1 MGTRA
6 FSHDSI
12 FIPDGGA
19 ESEQTVQAV
28 SQDNILGKV
37 KTHQPQLVKNIKCGQ
52 SPPPTGLP
60 MKRTDTPSPETSL
73 EEDLFLSSPMEIVT
87 HQDLMLSD
95 SENKSSDTPTSLSP
109 LNLPGT
115 GSEMEEKV
123 APVKS
128 SRPKRHFSSAGTIES
143 VNLDAIPRAIARLD
157 NSAAKHKLAV
167 KPKNQRVSRNH
178 RRLSKGRQ
186 NDQESFE
193 SQLSLDQNGHSGEE
207 KRTWH
212 EEELKPLDSEEEK
225 RQQEEYWRH
234 LEAEYRRQ
242 KAEKKRLEE
251 QRLQEVER
259 RLWEENAKPLLEEEE
274 EEKHPEGQSP
284 QGEEGQ
290 RSEEQNWQQLQEN
303 RLKEAKQELEEKK
316 SLEAEEQPC
325 WQLEAEKPLEELER
339 QEGLQE
345 RRKQEIEKQH
355 LEEEAKLLQER
366 QRREETEEQKR
377 REAEK
382 QLQEEEEATALQELR
397 SREETEEW
405 RKQETER
412 QRQAEEGKVLEETEE
427 QGGKQR
433 QNDELKSLAELEG
446 QDVGTAE
453 HSKQEVEKQ
462 LQTEEREDEWQQW
475 EKEAVQEQSSQEAQ
489 RQPESVEERHL
500 ESPAQGHSKKSLEE
514 QKCPK
519 HEGRERNERNVR
531 GLQFGEKRSPQGE
544 ETGEDGHRG
553 APLLQ
558 EERGGTQQGRP
569 QKEKRQPED
578 EPAQGEKK
586 ETVTLK
592 KDQIGEELRWQEV
605 EERQSMPRPYTF
617 QVSSGGKQILF
628 PKVNLSPVTLGK
640 ESGLPSI
647 SQEPKASKSSKASH
661 PLPSSLS
668 IPHTAILVTG
678 AQLCGPA
685 VNLNQ
690 IKDTA
695 CKTLLGLSEEK
706 KHMDIPALENTPRST
721 HDAWAASGKA
731 KFPQESPSS
740 KAALAEWESIRSR
753 ILKNTDNGQVGERD
767 LLRHSGDSA
776 SKGRSDSR
784 GNLRKT
790 LSANAKFSI
799 MPAWQ
804 KFSDGGIEGQKQNAE
819 NLRNKPGLGPSE
831 RVEVQPPAG
840 GHQKIPERTGMQQ
853 EPTDTAE
860 GCKFAKDLPS
870 FLVPSSPL
878 ALQKALVQPDS
889 AASSESETSCVG
901 KAEDV
906 MPRGEE
912 STSPFGIKLRRTNYS
927 LRFHYDQQVEQ
938 SKKKK
943 RHSTGDNPEGAASVL
958 KDNAGEKE
966 IIIVKGSTS
975 PTQEKKNNPLR
986 LKDSLDSLGRH
997 PAQPAPQ
1004 LPSSHIPP
1012 LDHDK
1017 PGAKSP
1023 LPQKPALAPKP
1034 TSQTPPSSPLSKMGR
1049 PFLAELI
1056 SRRTVKPDQ
1065 DASEKLHGG
1074 KDSGDLQLPPVPLTE
1089 KRKEEEETAEKK
1101 SPSPLVSISQQE
1113 KPEKTLEPG
1122 KKEKPVLQSWH
1133 SLEGSKSMEKTET
1146 AQPQWVTLALQKQK
1160 GFREQQ
1166 ATREERKQAREAKQ
1180 AERISK
1186 NNAGVS
1192 QQPESSNISR
1202 IGSLHKSTAQE
1213 DEKKIETAV
1222 SRLERREQLKKSNT
1236 LPTSVTVDISD
1247 SAMPASL
1254 VKEVP
1259 KRFSTPD
1266 AAPVSTEPAWLAL
1279 AKRKAKAWSD
1289 CPQIIK

>member
-1 MGTRA
+1 M
-6 FSHDSI
+6 FL
-12 FIPDGGA
+12 P
-19 ESEQTVQAV
+19 Q
-28 SQDNILGKV
+28 LGKS
-37 KTHQPQLVKNIKCGQ
+37 IKFGQ
-52 SPPPTGLP
+52 SPPPTALP

-87 HQDLMLSD
+87 HQDLVLSD

-109 LNLPGT
+109 LNLPGP

-123 APVKS
+123 TTVKS

-167 KPKNQRVSRNH
+167 KPKNQRVSKNH
-178 RRLSKGRQ
+178 RRLSKDRQ
-186 NDQESFE
+186 NDQDSFE

-207 KRTWH
+207 KQTWP

-259 RLWEENAKPLLEEEE
+259 RLWKENQKPLLEEEE
-274 EEKHPEGQSP
+274 KEEEK
-284 QGEEGQ
+284 
-290 RSEEQNWQQLQEN
+290 EEQPLEWQRLQEEDGQKRQERN
-303 RLKEAKQELEEKK
+303 EIRHKEADQELEKK
-316 SLEAEEQPC
+316 RSVELEEAESPLEELRRQEETEQWKRQEIEQQPREEEGAKLL
-325 WQLEAEKPLEELER
+325 QELKRQEETEEQGDQEAEKQRQEDEGKPLEELEGQDSGMGKESK
-339 QEGLQE
+339 QEG
-345 RRKQEIEKQH
+345 
-355 LEEEAKLLQER
+355 
-366 QRREETEEQKR
+366 T
-377 REAEK
+377 K
-382 QLQEEEEATALQELR
+382 QLQGKTRVE
-397 SREETEEW
+397 
-405 RKQETER
+405 ER
-412 QRQAEEGKVLEETEE
+412 QPGEEP
-427 QGGKQR
+427 
-433 QNDELKSLAELEG
+433 S
-446 QDVGTAE
+446 
-453 HSKQEVEKQ
+453 
-462 LQTEEREDEWQQW
+462 
-475 EKEAVQEQSSQEAQ
+475 EAIQEQSSQGLQ
-489 RQPESVEERHL
+489 RQPESGEPRPQD
-500 ESPAQGHSKKSLEE
+500 SPAQGYSKKNGEE

-519 HEGRERNERNVR
+519 HESHKRNLRVVEKQSAQVEEVRE
-531 GLQFGEKRSPQGE
+531 GQPPGQ
-544 ETGEDGHRG
+544 DGHG
-553 APLLQ
+553 GMPLLQ
-558 EERGGTQQGRP
+558 EEREGIQQGPP
-569 QKEKRQPED
+569 QEDKRRPED
-578 EPAQGEKK
+578 ELTQMEKK
-586 ETVTLK
+586 ETVTVK
-592 KDQIGEELRWQEV
+592 KDQMGEELRWQEV
-605 EERQSMPRPYTF
+605 EERQTMPRPYTF

-640 ESGLPSI
+640 ETGLPSI
-647 SQEPKASKSSKASH
+647 SQEPKASKASH

-706 KHMDIPALENTPRST
+706 KEMNIPALENMPRGT
-721 HDAWAASGKA
+721 QDARATSGKA
-731 KFPQESPSS
+731 KFPQESQNS

-753 ILKNTDNGQVGERD
+753 ILKNTDNAQVNEKD
-767 LLRHSGDSA
+767 LLRHNSESA

-819 NLRNKPGLGPSE
+819 HLRNKPGLGPSE
-831 RVEVQPPAG
+831 RAEVQPPASNY
-840 GHQKIPERTGMQQ
+840 GHQKIPERTGIQQ
-853 EPTDTAE
+853 EPSDTAE
-860 GCKFAKDLPS
+860 GYKFAKDLPS

-878 ALQKALVQPDS
+878 APQKDLAQPDL
-889 AASSESETSCVG
+889 ATSSESETSSMG

-906 MPRGEE
+906 MPSGEE

-927 LRFHYDQQVEQ
+927 LRFHYDQQADQ
-938 SKKKK
+938 SKRKK
-943 RHSTGDNPEGAASVL
+943 RHSTGDNFDGGASVL
-958 KDNAGEKE
+958 KNKEGEK
-966 IIIVKGSTS
+966 GATS
-975 PTQEKKNNPLR
+975 PTQEKKKDPLG
-986 LKDSLDSLGRH
+986 LKDSLDGSGWH
-997 PAQPAPQ
+997 PAQPAPL
-1004 LPSSHIPP
+1004 LPNNHIPS

-1017 PGAKSP
+1017 PGPKSP
-1023 LPQKPALAPKP
+1023 LLQKPALAPKP
-1034 TSQTPPSSPLSKMGR
+1034 ASQTPPSSPLSKMGR
-1049 PFLAELI
+1049 PFLAELL
-1056 SRRTVKPDQ
+1056 SRRAGKPDQ
-1065 DASEKLHGG
+1065 DASEKLNES
-1074 KDSGDLQLPPVPLTE
+1074 KDSGDLPLSPVPHTE
-1089 KRKEEEETAEKK
+1089 KRKEEEEETAEKK
-1101 SPSPLVSISQQE
+1101 SPSPSVSISQQE
-1113 KPEKTLEPG
+1113 KPDKMLEPG

-1133 SLEGSKSMEKTET
+1133 SLEGSKPVEKTET

-1180 AERISK
+1180 AERVSK
-1186 NNAGVS
+1186 SNAGVS
-1192 QQPESSNISR
+1192 QQPESTNISR
-1202 IGSLHKSTAQE
+1202 TGSLHKSTAQD

-1222 SRLERREQLKKSNT
+1222 SRLERREHLKKSNT

-1247 SAMPASL
+1247 SATPASL